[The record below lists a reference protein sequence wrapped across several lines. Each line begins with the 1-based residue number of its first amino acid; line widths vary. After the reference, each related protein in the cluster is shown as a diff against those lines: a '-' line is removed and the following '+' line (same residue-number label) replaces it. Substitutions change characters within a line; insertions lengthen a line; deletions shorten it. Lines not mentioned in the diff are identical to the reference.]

1 MVNFAMWR
9 KALQVI
15 PDVSKEEWDALD
27 LVSKWLIATRA
38 AVLVMTFLSAVLAG
52 LFALHDG
59 YSLNPLAWLVLTL
72 GLVLAHASN
81 NIFNDFTDYVRGV
94 DKDNYFRTMYGP
106 QPVAHGL
113 LTKRQHLTYFAVT
126 GLFALT
132 CGLFLLF
139 LNGWDPVIWLLLGLG
154 MVFVLFYTW
163 PMKGWA
169 LGELAVLIVWGPLMI
184 GGGYYVLAGS
194 WNWNVVW
201 ASLPYV
207 LGVTT
212 VIFGKHIDKREID
225 KAKKIYTLPVVI
237 GEKAARYAVLA
248 MMVAPYLL
256 VLYLIVVRYFTPVML
271 LVFLAV
277 PQFLKIYPQFLRPK
291 PETRPEG
298 FPEGQGG
305 WPLYFAPQAFVN
317 NRAFGM
323 WFMLGLIADIVLRLV
338 LPNFWVG

>member
-15 PDVSKEEWDALD
+15 PDVSKEEWDVLD

-59 YSLNPLAWLVLTL
+59 YSVSPLAWLVLTL
-72 GLVLAHASN
+72 GLILAHAAN
-81 NIFNDFTDYVRGV
+81 NIFNDFTDFVRGV

-126 GLFALT
+126 SLLALT

-184 GGGYYVLAGS
+184 GGGYYVLTGL

-212 VIFGKHIDKREID
+212 VIFGKHIDKYLVD

-237 GEKAARYAVLA
+237 GEKTARYAVLA
-248 MMVAPYLL
+248 MMIAPYLL
-256 VLYLIVVRYFTPVML
+256 VIYLIVTRYFTPVML
-271 LVFLAV
+271 VVFLAV
-277 PQFLKIYPQFLRPK
+277 PQFLKIYPQFLKPK

-323 WFMLGLIADIVLRLV
+323 WFMLGLIADIVLRL
-338 LPNFWVG
+338 LFPTFWV

>member
-1 MVNFAMWR
+1 
-9 KALQVI
+9 
-15 PDVSKEEWDALD
+15 
-27 LVSKWLIATRA
+27 
-38 AVLVMTFLSAVLAG
+38 
-52 LFALHDG
+52 
-59 YSLNPLAWLVLTL
+59 LAWLVLTL
-72 GLVLAHASN
+72 GLILAHAAN
-81 NIFNDFTDYVRGV
+81 NIFNDYTDYVRGV

-113 LTKRQHLTYFAVT
+113 LTKSQHLTYFAVT
-126 GLFALT
+126 GLLALT
-132 CGLFLLF
+132 CGLFLILT
-139 LNGWDPVIWLLLGLG
+139 NGGDPVIWLLLGLG

-163 PMKGWA
+163 PMKGLA
-169 LGELAVLIVWGPLMI
+169 LGEMAVLIVWGPLMI
-184 GGGYYVLAGS
+184 GGGYYVLTGQ
-194 WNWNVVW
+194 WVWNVVW

-212 VIFGKHIDKREID
+212 VIFGKHIDKRAID
-225 KAKKIYTLPVVI
+225 KAKKIFTLPVVI
-237 GEKAARYAVLA
+237 GEKAARFAVLA

-256 VLYLIVVRYFTPVML
+256 VVYLIAIRYFTPVML
-271 LVFLAV
+271 MVFLAV
-277 PQFLKIYPQFLRPK
+277 PKFLQVYPQFLKPK

-338 LPNFWVG
+338 LPNFWI